1 MLPGIRRT
9 FIAGLGAVTLLT
21 ACGASGG
28 PPAAQAPQQPPA
40 PLAAL
45 EDQAGPPAPN
55 GRRYPQ
61 VPDEPGPLGQQLG
74 EVEQALARDDLDAD
88 ALASLA
94 HRQQVLYRR
103 WSLRPAWDSAVLA
116 ALPAQLRPRAQR
128 QVDARREF
136 LAMHRRA
143 PVADQLPAWRILTP
157 LPAERLQAAYRKAE
171 RETGIDWA
179 TLAAINLVETGMG
192 RLQGLSVA
200 GARGPMQFLPSTWA
214 EPGVGRGSI
223 DNPEDAIA
231 AAGRYLARRGGK
243 QNLAN
248 AIWGYNNSWHY
259 VRAVQTY
266 ADLMRHDPR
275 AFRAFHGW
283 QIHYASPS
291 GDLWLPEGSEHLQP
305 VPVADHLRQAPWS
318 APPAR

>member
-9 FIAGLGAVTLLT
+9 VAASLGAITLLT

-28 PPAAQAPQQPPA
+28 PPGAQAPQRPPSA
-40 PLAAL
+40 VEAL
-45 EDQAGPPAPN
+45 EQQAGPAAPN
-55 GRRYPQ
+55 GRRYPR
-61 VPDEPGPLGQQLG
+61 VPDQAGPLGEQLG
-74 EVEQALARDDLDAD
+74 QVEQALADAGLDA
-88 ALASLA
+88 ARLAPLA

-103 WSLRPAWDSAVLA
+103 WSRKPEWDAAVLA
-116 ALPAQLRPRAQR
+116 ALPAQLRARAQR
-128 QVDARREF
+128 QVQARREF
-136 LAMHRRA
+136 LAMHRSA
-143 PVADQLPAWRILTP
+143 PVADRLPAWRILTP
-157 LPAERLQAAYRKAE
+157 LPPERLEAAYRKAE
-171 RETGIDWA
+171 RDTGIDWA

-214 EPGVGRGSI
+214 EAGIGRGSI
-223 DNPEDAIA
+223 DKPEDAIA
-231 AAGRYLARRGGK
+231 AAGRYLVRRGGK
-243 QNLAN
+243 QNLPQ

-275 AFRAFHGW
+275 AFRAFHAW

-291 GDLWLPEGSEHLQP
+291 GDLWLPEGTEHLQP
-305 VPVADHLRQAPWS
+305 VPVAEHLRQAPWS